1 MDINSDNL
9 RTFFPA
15 LLTSGDDEDYER
27 FCQLLRPRKL
37 AAGEALVRRGGR
49 SGALS
54 LVVHGRLAVA
64 LNGPAGVMP
73 LGETGSGSWV
83 GELSLIRPANAQA
96 DVVATADTLLWELR
110 HDDFEQLRREHPRSA
125 SRLLQTLCQALVIRL
140 RRSSDRVLALAR
152 EGQGPSGI
160 V

>member
-64 LNGPAGVMP
+64 LNGPAGAMP

-83 GELSLIRPANAQA
+83 GELSLIRPANARLVCA
-96 DVVATADTLLWELR
+96 VAALDRSSFNMVAKSPLR
-110 HDDFEQLRREHPRSA
+110 MSA
-125 SRLLQTLCQALVIRL
+125 SFVPSATL
-140 RRSSDRVLALAR
+140 S
-152 EGQGPSGI
+152 PSRTET
-160 V
+160 